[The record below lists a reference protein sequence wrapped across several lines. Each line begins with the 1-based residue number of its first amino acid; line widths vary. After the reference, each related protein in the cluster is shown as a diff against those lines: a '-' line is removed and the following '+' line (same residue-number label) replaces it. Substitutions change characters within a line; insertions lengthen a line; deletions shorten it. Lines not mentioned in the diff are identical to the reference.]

1 MECSG
6 QEGYVEEGQGVLGEA
21 EEGQAVGVGPGSGHS
36 RPTLTPSGRVT
47 AFDPC

>member
-6 QEGYVEEGQGVLGEA
+6 QESHVGESQGVLGEA

-36 RPTLTPSGRVT
+36 RPTLIPIWTT
-47 AFDPC
+47 